1 MDSVTPSMFR
11 PFFEYVMNLDGLGRQ
26 IYNNRQSRFGDAYT
40 GGDNIPEMYKKAAR
54 ELFDATN
61 GAVDWSPNTMYF
73 FAGNYF
79 DGMAKMASSATNVGL
94 TVAGAK
100 DFDPKNDMVFLS
112 SFIGSKSNIDAR
124 EFSSIEKQV
133 KKMEQRINSLKDRPE
148 QLEKFMEDN
157 PTAYSAVQF
166 YNMQVNGTLRNI
178 RAAANQVRANK
189 DLTIMERKEQ
199 LKQLNDMSSLVKH
212 RLVEAFDMLDV
223 KP

>member
-1 MDSVTPSMFR
+1 MALEIWKAPAGLNYAGSKAKPPEGEGWEITGYNTVRIPMNPNRMGSGFR
-11 PFFEYVMNLDGLGRQ
+11 TEQVPVY
-26 IYNNRQSRFGDAYT
+26 
-40 GGDNIPEMYKKAAR
+40 
-54 ELFDATN
+54 
-61 GAVDWSPNTMYF
+61 
-73 FAGNYF
+73 
-79 DGMAKMASSATNVGL
+79 VGL

-100 DFDPKNDMVFLS
+100 EFDPKNDMVFLS

-212 RLVEAFDMLDV
+212 RLVEAFDMFVV